1 MKRPLY
7 KMKSCP
13 LSDSTGFTLVELMIA
28 IVISA
33 IVISSA
39 TWIHIHIQSSSAQQL
54 EIATIQQNLR
64 GALAIMESELRMAGE
79 DRTLSLAFGVTDTRF
94 FSITEPGT
102 DAIPDASGSGSPILR
117 MTLDLNDNGV
127 LDANETV
134 TYLLYDK
141 DGDGDLF
148 DLARSTT
155 FPGVDVVSGRQLLAE
170 GIEAIGFAYAFD
182 NDGDGEIDRSG
193 AGNDIIWA
201 VDSDNDG
208 SLDANLLLA
217 NLGYIV
223 PPGNIRA
230 IQIWILARANRPDPM
245 YENTHQYS
253 VGTLNITPNDSF
265 RRWLLTEVIHC
276 RNL

>member
-7 KMKSCP
+7 KMKSGP
-13 LSDSTGFTLVELMIA
+13 LSGSIGFTLVELMIA
-28 IVISA
+28 MVISA

-39 TWIHIHIQSSSAQQL
+39 TWIYIHIQTSSAQQV
-54 EIATIQQNLR
+54 EISTIQQNLR
-64 GALAIMESELRMAGE
+64 GVLAIMESELRMAGE
-79 DRTLSLAFGVTDTRF
+79 DRTLSFSFGVTDVRH

-117 MTLDLNDNGV
+117 MTLDIDDDGI

-134 TYLLYDK
+134 TYSLYDK
-141 DGDGDLF
+141 DGDGDLL

-155 FPGVDVVSGRQLLAE
+155 FPGVDVISGRQLLAE

-182 NDGDGEIDRSG
+182 NDDDGEIDRTG

-208 SLDANLLLA
+208 SLDADLLLV

-223 PPGNIRA
+223 PPANIRA
-230 IQIWILARANRPDPM
+230 IQIWILARANRPDPK

-253 VGTLNITPNDSF
+253 VGTLNITPNDSY